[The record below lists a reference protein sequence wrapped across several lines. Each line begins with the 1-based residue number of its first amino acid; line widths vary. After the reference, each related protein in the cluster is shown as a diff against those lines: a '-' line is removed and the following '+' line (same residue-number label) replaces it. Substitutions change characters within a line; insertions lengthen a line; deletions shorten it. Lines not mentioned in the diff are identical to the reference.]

1 MRWHEPA
8 GVSRRRAICLAAAT
22 TLGAA
27 LAPGTFRLLSTPVNP
42 VPVMSLPAGF
52 HFLQSP
58 NFGLRFAIPDDL
70 VLTRPDSLLTEYGA
84 LVTFQEMAD
93 RTGATVDEWTHHQVT
108 GVDAFAV
115 AEDGTSVN
123 VMRTPSEH
131 VPTPAELADEVRA
144 LQMDAVRW
152 GRTETVFGPATTL
165 RSTLTLFGGALRV
178 PGYVLWARNDRGVF
192 SIQVTSESA
201 DVVDALYGIVLRTLQ
216 PLPPTAQGCSLMP
229 MAETPSI
236 DGIHHITL
244 SVSDLDRSVRWYSE
258 VLGFAERRRVQVNG
272 MAKAMLIRD
281 DLLITLTEHG
291 EFAEPGPFN
300 ERHAGL
306 DHLGVAVADR
316 ATLDAWIAHLD
327 GLGVAHG
334 DVTRGATGDLIAF
347 RDPDNIALEFYTR
360 G

>member
-1 MRWHEPA
+1 TRRIREIPTCA
-8 GVSRRRAICLAAAT
+8 GMTGVLTFFRRA
-22 TLGAA
+22 
-27 LAPGTFRLLSTPVNP
+27 
-42 VPVMSLPAGF
+42 
-52 HFLQSP
+52 
-58 NFGLRFAIPDDL
+58 LR
-70 VLTRPDSLLTEYGA
+70 E
-84 LVTFQEMAD
+84 
-93 RTGATVDEWTHHQVT
+93 
-108 GVDAFAV
+108 
-115 AEDGTSVN
+115 
-123 VMRTPSEH
+123 PS
-131 VPTPAELADEVRA
+131 
-144 LQMDAVRW
+144 
-152 GRTETVFGPATTL
+152 
-165 RSTLTLFGGALRV
+165 
-178 PGYVLWARNDRGVF
+178 
-192 SIQVTSESA
+192 
-201 DVVDALYGIVLRTLQ
+201 
-216 PLPPTAQGCSLMP
+216 C
-229 MAETPSI
+229 
-236 DGIHHITL
+236 
-244 SVSDLDRSVRWYSE
+244 VRWYSE